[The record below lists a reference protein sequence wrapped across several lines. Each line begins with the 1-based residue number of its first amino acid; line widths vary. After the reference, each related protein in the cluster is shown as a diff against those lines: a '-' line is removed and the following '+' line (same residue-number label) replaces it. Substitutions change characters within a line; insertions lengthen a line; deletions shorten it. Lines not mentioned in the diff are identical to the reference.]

1 MFFGITQ
8 ESSSQV
14 PRLIEPALEC
24 NRILASHS
32 ETHLLTSCVVF
43 DSSRRLLHT
52 KKSTMSGSEGNGTNE
67 SSKTNSTPQTPEM
80 VGDTFPLALIIG
92 YVILYVVFFMLAF
105 FGNIMAL
112 LTCYKKYRSSQ
123 SILLVY
129 ISSLAT
135 ADLLFAILS
144 TFDVSYFFSGDW
156 PGGNAMCKI
165 QGTLIEISYTAS
177 ILTLV
182 AISYERSRSVTST
195 SLARNRSVSQRTVV
209 IKLLWIVSLVVCAP
223 LFYGYAT
230 EDNKGNELCVNTN
243 WGDSGRQTYYV
254 LQAVLIFLCPLIFMI
269 WAHTKI
275 LRVLQ
280 AHVKHAAGVGTVES
294 KQHKVTKML
303 AVVTLTFFCCWSPFI
318 MVRALRYFYVYE
330 GNEVW
335 KLTQLI
341 IFGNSALNPILYC
354 FYSAQF
360 RRSFKEI
367 LRCKFS
373 LKGPR
378 RKSRA
383 GTHSTFAL
391 HNMNSRRHHSVR
403 KVVEL
408 ERTNEHETPLNSSTT
423 AFQ

>member
-1 MFFGITQ
+1 
-8 ESSSQV
+8 
-14 PRLIEPALEC
+14 
-24 NRILASHS
+24 
-32 ETHLLTSCVVF
+32 
-43 DSSRRLLHT
+43 
-52 KKSTMSGSEGNGTNE
+52 MSGSEGNGTNE

-80 VGDTFPLALIIG
+80 DGDTYPLALIIG
-92 YVILYVVFFMLAF
+92 YVILYAVFFSLAF

-144 TFDVSYFFSGDW
+144 TFDVSYFFLEDW

-195 SLARNRSVSQRTVV
+195 SLARNRSVSQRTIV

-230 EDNKGNELCVNTN
+230 EDNKGKELCVNTN

-254 LQAVLIFLCPLIFMI
+254 LQAVLIFLSPLIFMI

-280 AHVKHAAGVGTVES
+280 EHVKHSAGVGTVES

-303 AVVTLTFFCCWSPFI
+303 AVATPTLD
-318 MVRALRYFYVYE
+318 
-330 GNEVW
+330 
-335 KLTQLI
+335 
-341 IFGNSALNPILYC
+341 
-354 FYSAQF
+354 
-360 RRSFKEI
+360 
-367 LRCKFS
+367 
-373 LKGPR
+373 
-378 RKSRA
+378 RKS
-383 GTHSTFAL
+383 
-391 HNMNSRRHHSVR
+391 
-403 KVVEL
+403 VV
-408 ERTNEHETPLNSSTT
+408 
-423 AFQ
+423 